1 VRYNPKG
8 YANDHDS
15 FGLVYHDSFALMI
28 LKIAQKLTGVSDR
41 LEVSACA
48 ISVVYMLQW

>member
-15 FGLVYHDSFALMI
+15 VALVYYDSFALMI
-28 LKIAQKLTGVSDR
+28 LEIAQELTGVIDR
-41 LEVSACA
+41 LEVSVCA
-48 ISVVYMLQW
+48 ISVVYML